1 LDTSGVEFQAVC
13 TCSEQTPEAVHDL
26 AAVRKMDMIVVGSRG
41 LSRSA
46 AAILGST
53 AERVLTVSPLP
64 VLIVKRKGE
73 TVHLLDALLAGG

>member
-1 LDTSGVEFQAVC
+1 
-13 TCSEQTPEAVHDL
+13 
-26 AAVRKMDMIVVGSRG
+26 MDMIVVGSRG

-53 AERVLTVSPLP
+53 AERVLTCSPLP

-73 TVHLLDALLAGG
+73 TVHLLDALLGGR